1 MFSGGQLSLGV
12 WLNLGAGGRRGNIG
26 GPRGADPCGRAA
38 MRSSRWQACRRAG
51 VIAGT
56 RAVAACRGD
65 FGNTRGLVLGT
76 SLHL

>member
-12 WLNLGAGGRRGNIG
+12 WFNLGAGGRQGNISS
-26 GPRGADPCGRAA
+26 PPETDPCGHAA
-38 MRSSRWQACRRAG
+38 MCSSRWQVCQRAG

-65 FGNTRGLVLGT
+65 FGNTRGFVLGT